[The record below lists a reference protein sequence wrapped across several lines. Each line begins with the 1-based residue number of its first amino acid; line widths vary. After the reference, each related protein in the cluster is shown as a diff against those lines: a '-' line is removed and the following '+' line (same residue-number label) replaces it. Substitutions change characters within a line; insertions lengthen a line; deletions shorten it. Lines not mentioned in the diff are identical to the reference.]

1 MSHLWKFYLRCL
13 RGAAPT
19 HFVLLGIVLALALFI
34 YTPQAPNID
43 NTVSTV
49 ILAFSEAIATPKLL
63 NFEKSDRYDRITC
76 PKFFIY
82 YYLQYPD

>member
-1 MSHLWKFYLRCL
+1 MPASGTLSQKQATYFLHEVLWAKGYRVNTL
-13 RGAAPT
+13 
-19 HFVLLGIVLALALFI
+19 
-34 YTPQAPNID
+34 APNID
-43 NTVSTV
+43 NTVSAV

-63 NFEKSDRYDRITC
+63 NFEKSDRYDRISC